1 MSENYFEDF
10 DCSKSIRDFEFTRRA
25 VRDMNRILDSE
36 QFAEMDSEEIFRY
49 LSEEMTIVVF
59 HDFLKRYLYELAEIE
74 EPFESVQDEVYVDIL
89 RSAFQENHAP
99 FAFEETTTKPTAIMK
114 RWLRQTATTRDTV
127 FLLGFGLGMPDT
139 DVDDFLRKVLLE
151 ESFDFEDPRE
161 CIFRYCFH
169 RDLPYAKAKDLL
181 RMYEELPGSGELN
194 RKLWDFMRAN
204 PQMYMA
210 SEDQLKLYL
219 EQLKLHLQSEN
230 ARSVVRE
237 TFASLYEDA
246 CRIVGRLLEVE
257 PQETVSPADV
267 EKVLCSGIPT
277 TSSGNMM
284 KMSASILSN
293 QFAQKRMTRQRIAG
307 ILSGKIRV
315 ERFDLVTLLFL
326 RYAEEVEPDWPAERY
341 MRYIDEINEILGRCG
356 MMDIY
361 PVNPYESFILM
372 CLLTDYPLATY
383 AEVWEQSYEQEGF
396 VKLSIQGQ

>member
-10 DCSKSIRDFEFTRRA
+10 DCSRSIRDFEFTRRA
-25 VRDMNRILDSE
+25 VREMNRILDSE

-59 HDFLKRYLYELAEIE
+59 HDYLKRYLYELAEID
-74 EPFESVQDEVYVDIL
+74 EPFESVREEVYVDIL

-99 FAFEETTTKPTAIMK
+99 FAFEETTAKPTAIMK

-151 ESFDFEDPRE
+151 ESFDFEDPKE
-161 CIFRYCFH
+161 CVFRFCFH
-169 RDLPYAKAKDLL
+169 RDLPYAKAKALL
-181 RMYEELPGSGELN
+181 RNYEELPDNEDLN
-194 RKLWDFMRAN
+194 SKLWEFMKTN

-210 SEDQLKLYL
+210 SEEQLMLYL
-219 EQLKLHLQSEN
+219 GQLKLHLQ
-230 ARSVVRE
+230 AADTHSVVKE
-237 TFASLYEDA
+237 TFMSLYQDA
-246 CRIVGRLLEVE
+246 CRIVGKLLYDE
-257 PQETVSPADV
+257 PQENISPADV
-267 EKVLCSGIPT
+267 EKILCSGIPT
-277 TSSGNMM
+277 TESGNMM
-284 KMSASILSN
+284 KMSASILSK

-307 ILSGKIRV
+307 ILSGKTRV

-341 MRYIDEINEILGRCG
+341 MSYIDEINEILGRCG

-361 PVNPYESFILM
+361 PVNPYEAFILM

-383 AEVWEQSYEQEGF
+383 SEVWEQSYEQE
-396 VKLSIQGQ
+396 

>member
-1 MSENYFEDF
+1 MSENYFEEF
-10 DCSKSIRDFEFTRRA
+10 DCSKSIQDFEFTRRA
-25 VRDMNRILDSE
+25 VRAMNRILDSE

-59 HDFLKRYLYELAEIE
+59 HDFLKRYLYELAEID
-74 EPFESVQDEVYVDIL
+74 EPFESVPEEVYVDIL

-99 FAFEETTTKPTAIMK
+99 FAFEETTAKPTAILK

-151 ESFDFEDPRE
+151 ESFDFEDPKE
-161 CIFRYCFH
+161 CIFWHCYH
-169 RDLPYAKAKDLL
+169 RNLPYAKARELL
-181 RMYEELPGSGELN
+181 RVYEELSETGELN
-194 RKLWDFMRAN
+194 EKLWAFMKTN
-204 PQMYMA
+204 PQMYLA
-210 SEDQLKLYL
+210 SGDQLLLYLGQLKLYQQ
-219 EQLKLHLQSEN
+219 EADPH
-230 ARSVVRE
+230 SVVKE
-237 TFASLYEDA
+237 TFASLYKDA
-246 CRIVGRLLEVE
+246 CRIVGGLLYEE
-257 PQETVSPADV
+257 PQEDISPADV

-284 KMSASILSN
+284 KMSASILSK
-293 QFAQKRMTRQRIAG
+293 QFDQKRMTRQRIAG
-307 ILSGKIRV
+307 ILAGKTRV

-341 MRYIDEINEILGRCG
+341 MRFIDEINEILGRCG

-383 AEVWEQSYEQEGF
+383 AEVWEQSYEQE
-396 VKLSIQGQ
+396 Q

>member
-10 DCSKSIRDFEFTRRA
+10 DCSRSIQDFEFTRRA

-49 LSEEMTIVVF
+49 LSDEMTIVVF
-59 HDFLKRYLYELAEIE
+59 HDFLKRYLYELAEIDV
-74 EPFESVQDEVYVDIL
+74 PFESVHDEVYVDIL

-127 FLLGFGLGMPDT
+127 FLLGFGLRMPDT

-151 ESFDFEDPRE
+151 GSFDFEDPKE
-161 CIFRYCFH
+161 CIFRYCYH
-169 RDLPYAKAKDLL
+169 MDLPYVKAKDLL
-181 RMYEELPGSGELN
+181 RAYEELPGDGELN
-194 RKLWDFMRAN
+194 GKLWEFMRTN

-210 SEDQLKLYL
+210 SEDQLMLYL
-219 EQLKLHLQSEN
+219 EQLKLNLREADPHS
-230 ARSVVRE
+230 AVRE
-237 TFASLYEDA
+237 TFLVLYEDA
-246 CRIVGRLLEVE
+246 CRIVSGLLYEGE
-257 PQETVSPADV
+257 EENISPADV

-284 KMSASILSN
+284 KMSASILSR
-293 QFAQKRMTRQRIAG
+293 QFDQKRMTRQRITG
-307 ILSGKIRV
+307 ILNGSIRV

-326 RYAEEVEPDWPAERY
+326 RYAEEVEPEWPAERY
-341 MRYIDEINEILGRCG
+341 MRFIDEINEILRRCG

-383 AEVWEQSYEQEGF
+383 SEVWEQSYEQ
-396 VKLSIQGQ
+396 SSS